1 MQVQMLAVNQVKH
14 GFQHGCCTMQAVAV
28 STEQAQVALT
38 YLSSK
43 WAHIYKALHILKRQ
57 DLLMDTDSC

>member
-1 MQVQMLAVNQVKH
+1 
-14 GFQHGCCTMQAVAV
+14 MQAVAV